1 MGLKVLMQR
10 HLLLHSPLLLDRVG
24 EGTRCKVDIGPLHP
38 RAVTQARSGVV
49 GNKDQA
55 HPLALGGCQ
64 QDAHLC
70 RGKDTTLDGVAR
82 GQFHRIGGI
91 TGK

>member
-1 MGLKVLMQR
+1 MQR

-38 RAVTQARSGVV
+38 RAVTHARSGIVS
-49 GNKDQA
+49 NQDQA
-55 HPLALGGCQ
+55 HPLVLGGCQ

-70 RGKDTTLDGVAR
+70 RGKDATLDR
-82 GQFHRIGGI
+82 ITCRQFHRIGGI